1 MSLVVISQIVIG
13 VLGLISLWL
22 KDYYSQGGKDKR
34 SGKKTQE
41 GRNEL
46 LDGDVSAVESRV
58 DRVCSQSSSNA
69 GSKSDEDIAR
79 QLSTLYG
86 VVVDGL
92 SDSKNTGT
100 SGKVPD

>member
-79 QLSTLYG
+79 ELSAVYG
-86 VVVDGL
+86 VAVDGF
-92 SDSKNTGT
+92 SGSKDSGT
-100 SGKVPD
+100 SGKVQ